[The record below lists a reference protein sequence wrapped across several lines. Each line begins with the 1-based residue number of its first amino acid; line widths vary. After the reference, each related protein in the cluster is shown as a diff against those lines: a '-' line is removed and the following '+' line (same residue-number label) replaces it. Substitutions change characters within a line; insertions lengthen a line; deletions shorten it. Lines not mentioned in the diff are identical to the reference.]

1 MRSLL
6 LPVLLIGTA
15 FSARSI
21 YNPIMGSSLDQSS
34 FANVDFIRTTDFNL
48 TLNVYFEQPV
58 IEGLNTLTL
67 KAVQDTSEII
77 LDFQGL
83 SITSASY

>member
-15 FSARSI
+15 FSGRSI

-48 TLNVYFEQPV
+48 TLNVYFEQPL